1 MYYFVSNLGLFNKM
15 KNKKAFGD
23 IKAKNISS
31 GDIVR
36 WSKWNRKKMMW
47 EKKYGFVVK
56 IVNEI
61 RTNRLVSISHVFV
74 YEKQTVEKF
83 FTLNLNRISENE
95 K

>member
-47 EKKYGFVVK
+47 EKNMVLLLK
-56 IVNEI
+56 
-61 RTNRLVSISHVFV
+61 L
-74 YEKQTVEKF
+74 
-83 FTLNLNRISENE
+83 
-95 K
+95 